1 MKSRKAELLNR
12 NEKHKIQESMWG
24 EIDNLS
30 LELDATSQTDD
41 LGEVLRSR
49 ENRYRSTDFDT
60 GIFKNPCN
68 S

>member
-12 NEKHKIQESMWG
+12 NENHKIQESMWG

-41 LGEVLRSR
+41 LGEVLRVKR
-49 ENRYRSTDFDT
+49 
-60 GIFKNPCN
+60 K
-68 S
+68 